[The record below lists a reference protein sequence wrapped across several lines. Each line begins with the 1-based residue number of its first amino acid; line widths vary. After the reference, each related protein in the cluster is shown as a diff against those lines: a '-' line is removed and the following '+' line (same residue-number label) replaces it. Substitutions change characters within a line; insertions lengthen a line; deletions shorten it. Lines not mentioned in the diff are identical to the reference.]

1 VNLLDRATAGSN
13 AEARAIQGYAAIT
26 ERANTFRRRQNGL
39 ITEQIRLQQGL
50 QPLADREA
58 EVARRNTRAQ
68 SLRFQ
73 RDRGEQIRGRVGDA
87 TGSALIG
94 GGFPLLFGQGAGA
107 AAGGALG
114 GVAGGAI
121 GGQFGFG
128 LSIVGTIVGDAF
140 DRISVGAKDLAASL
154 RDPSDALATLEAA
167 GLKAN
172 TQLKFNIET
181 LLAAGDAAGAQALVF
196 QELNKRL
203 GPEGVANLQ
212 VLNAAQKQL
221 DEAWRE
227 LSATSLTTFL
237 PAIISITNAITG
249 LLNGLKESAESMDPK
264 SPGYRKG
271 NTTDQLTRLL
281 GLPGGARTPGL
292 VDASGKPLGM
302 SAEDFPRGPRTVQP
316 GPLDPNALQTQRLRN
331 ERLEDEQRAREK
343 SLRDITRGE
352 QDLGRQ
358 REDLERRVQ
367 DLRKQVLDRVFEQE
381 QRIAGLR
388 IDAARTEA
396 QIRIEQN
403 DQRLSGQI
411 SNFASEEGRALQ
423 EGIRQYI
430 RTKSEGEADIE
441 QKRKKAD
448 LDSVKLRRDQAKFEE
463 QIAREVYSLQR
474 SAADYERAVLDY
486 RVKVAD
492 YDLDQKRK
500 GEQMARE
507 RGASGDGGAG
517 GIVSGSNAEKW
528 AMLTRRVEGTAGPN
542 GYSTLFGG
550 GQFNPNGPHPDK
562 VVRAGG
568 YASTAAG
575 AYQALTPTWR
585 GAMGNASMTP
595 ANQDQFFRKKAL
607 ERGVNVDTDPINA
620 QNISKLA
627 PEWAGFPML
636 GRQGGRYGQTKYTMA
651 QVLAMAGTKGQGSN
665 NGAPRPTFNPPPT
678 PVVGAPSAEVTK
690 SGGLVDKELAQQREL
705 LGVSEKLVS
714 VQNQGRLQALAQQ
727 ITGNEKLVAGA
738 RLELQIN
745 QEIAKID
752 PNLTQSA
759 QEQLELGIRQKLVE
773 EDRLAGLKEALRDKG
788 LTTAEQEKLNQ
799 AIDRS
804 AQSQQQVNAL
814 ARDNLV
820 VTQETARARAFASE
834 VDSAN
839 ADNEALAIRLQ
850 ALKDGNRELTASERV
865 TIALGASAKNY
876 TQAEIAKKVAIE
888 QTTIGLERQLNQQQK
903 MNDLYRGTGDI
914 IRSGVGSALTSIT
927 DKTRTLNDVL
937 ADTLS
942 QLGNLFIQ
950 FAVNSAF
957 DSLGKGGGILG
968 SLFKRAANG
977 GNVSAGEPIFVGDNK
992 DGSLNSTSELF
1003 IPGIS
1008 GYVASSTDVQAA
1020 VRSAVSTPMDP
1031 EASGGMTVA
1040 RAAMERSMMASEQ
1053 NYQAAVLG
1061 EMANSPIKIESRG
1074 MRADELPFIT
1084 MEESDRRTAE
1094 AVKQAVKISD
1104 AKWRQAAKNEVR

>member
-1 VNLLDRATAGSN
+1 MPGSP
-13 AEARAIQGYAAIT
+13 AEIAARGVTRQKASGRTSEAISSG
-26 ERANTFRRRQNGL
+26 
-39 ITEQIRLQQGL
+39 
-50 QPLADREA
+50 
-58 EVARRNTRAQ
+58 
-68 SLRFQ
+68 
-73 RDRGEQIRGRVGDA
+73 
-87 TGSALIG
+87 LIG
-94 GGFPLLFGQGAGA
+94 GGFPLLFGQGGGA
-107 AAGGALG
+107 AIGGGIGGVAGGALG
-114 GVAGGAI
+114 GG
-121 GGQFGFG
+121 FGFG

-140 DRISVGAKDLAASL
+140 DKISVSAKGLAASL

-212 VLNAAQKQL
+212 VLNAGQKQL

-227 LSATSLTTFL
+227 LSSTLLTVFL
-237 PAIISITNAITG
+237 PAIIQITNATTG
-249 LLNGLKESAESMDPK
+249 LVKLLGDSVQSIDPK
-264 SPGYRKG
+264 SPDFGKG
-271 NTTDQLTRLL
+271 GKADSIAKLL
-281 GLPGGARTPGL
+281 GLGSRAQPGL
-292 VDASGKPLGM
+292 TDASGKPLGM
-302 SAEDFPRGPRTVQP
+302 SAEDFLRGPRPVQP

-343 SLRDITRGE
+343 SLRDITRSE

-474 SAADYERAVLDY
+474 SAVDYERAVLDY

-507 RGASGDGGAG
+507 GGAAG
-517 GIVSGSNAEKW
+517 GVAGAKAQKLVPLFAGAGFNASQANTMAAIAMAESGGNPRALNDNRRTGDLSYGLAQINMIDRLGPERRRQFGISSNEQLYDPATNARAAKSVFDSQGFNAW
-528 AMLTRRVEGTAGPN
+528 SVYKSGAYRQYLNSNPSSTATAGAM
-542 GYSTLFGG
+542 SA
-550 GQFNPNGPHPDK
+550 NP
-562 VVRAGG
+562 
-568 YASTAAG
+568 AA
-575 AYQALTPTWR
+575 TT
-585 GAMGNASMTP
+585 
-595 ANQDQFFRKKAL
+595 
-607 ERGVNVDTDPINA
+607 
-620 QNISKLA
+620 IS
-627 PEWAGFPML
+627 
-636 GRQGGRYGQTKYTMA
+636 
-651 QVLAMAGTKGQGSN
+651 
-665 NGAPRPTFNPPPT
+665 APRPTFNAPAAPS
-678 PVVGAPSAEVTK
+678 VGAPSAEVTK

-773 EDRLAGLKEALRDKG
+773 EDRLAGLREALKDKG
-788 LTTAEQEKLNQ
+788 LTTAEQEKLNK

-820 VTQETARARAFASE
+820 VMQETARARAFASE

-876 TQAEIAKKVAIE
+876 TQAEIAKFVAIE
-888 QTTIGLERQLNQQQK
+888 GTTIALEKQLEQQQK

-914 IRSGVGSALTSIT
+914 IRSGVGSALAAIT

-968 SLFKRAANG
+968 SLFNRKANG
-977 GNVSAGEPIFVGDNK
+977 GPVSAGQPYFVGDNK

-1008 GYVASSTDVQAA
+1008 GYVASSTDVQSAL
-1020 VRSAVSTPMDP
+1020 RSAVSTPVDP
-1031 EASGGMTVA
+1031 ENSDGMTVA

-1104 AKWRQAAKNEVR
+1104 AKWRQSTKNEVR